1 MALLGNIIWF
11 ILVGWW
17 NFLVYCFFGVLCCI
31 TIIGIP
37 IGKSL
42 FQYAKLMALPFG
54 KVIVKET
61 DIKGAEN
68 VSGIRKVGGVIAN
81 IIWLPFGIIFFLSN
95 IVIMIASAITIIGI
109 PSAVVIAKSCKFLI
123 WPVGAKVIKKD
134 DMDNIRMQRAIDA
147 SMQKYANNQTA
158 VTVNI
163 QAPTT
168 AAPQISSDAAPN
180 QHVEH
185 LKENT
190 AQVLDNLK
198 AGGAQALDSLK
209 ENGGKVI
216 AAAGNAG
223 KEGLSE
229 LKRRKMEA
237 DESALKKDA
246 GISIDSI
253 SGQLE
258 ANLHKNVTMSWIMTY
273 LEYIGAAVMI
283 IGILIG
289 MIHQGVTYR
298 GHVVHSVLWNQ
309 ILLHGPLYGIVSI
322 LPIVYIVCVLGMI
335 KRSHILTSALLG
347 VEMIGNLLYIIMNIR
362 YISVFNIINL
372 LSIVVVLVCC
382 ISIISK
388 TQPAAAA
395 NISKLHKADTSD
407 KISYCGK
414 CGTKITGDYTFCPEC
429 GAKKE
434 D

>member
-17 NFLVYCFFGVLCCI
+17 NFLLYGLGGVLCCI

-134 DMDNIRMQRAIDA
+134 EMDNIRMQRAIDA
-147 SMQKYANNQTA
+147 SMQKYANNQAAAALNT
-158 VTVNI
+158 
-163 QAPTT
+163 QAP
-168 AAPQISSDAAPN
+168 APQISSEATPN
-180 QHVEH
+180 QSVEH

-190 AQVLDNLK
+190 TQVLDNLK
-198 AGGAQALDSLK
+198 AGSAQALDSLK

-223 KEGLSE
+223 KEGISE

-237 DESALKKDA
+237 DERALKKDA

-258 ANLHKNVTMSWIMTY
+258 ANLHKNETMSWIMTY
-273 LEYIGAAVMI
+273 LEFIGAAVMI

-289 MIHQGVTYR
+289 MIHHGVTYR
-298 GHVVHSVLWNQ
+298 GHVVRSVLWNQ

-322 LPIVYIVCVLGMI
+322 LPIVYIICVLGMI
-335 KRSHILTSALLG
+335 KKSNILTSALLG

-362 YISVFNIINL
+362 QISFFNIINL
-372 LSIVVVLVCC
+372 LGIVVVLVCC

-395 NISKLHKADTSD
+395 NISKPQRVDASD